1 MVKENYVS
9 SGAGKITGGASLCKP
24 SAGKSTARK
33 ASGGKT
39 SEAGKS
45 PTEKMVMGAFFL
57 ALGIVM
63 PFLTGQIPGIGS
75 MLLPMHLPVLVCGYV
90 CGWRYG
96 LMVGA
101 VVPIL
106 RSMMFGMPPMMP
118 TAVCMAFELGT
129 YGAVTGILYEKLPKT
144 VVSIY
149 ASLLGAMAAGRLVW
163 GLAAVVFYSV
173 AGNAFS
179 VQAFLAGAFFNAVP
193 GIILQIVLIPVMIV
207 ALKRAKV
214 MD

>member
-1 MVKENYVS
+1 MVKENYMGS
-9 SGAGKITGGASLCKP
+9 EAGKIRGGISLCRPSAEKP
-24 SAGKSTARK
+24 SMRK
-33 ASGGKT
+33 ASGGKA
-39 SEAGKS
+39 SAAGKS
-45 PTEKMVMGAFFL
+45 PTEKMVMGALFL

-96 LMVGA
+96 LMVGV

-118 TAVCMAFELGT
+118 VAVCMAFELGA

-144 VVSIY
+144 TGSVY
-149 ASLLGAMAAGRLVW
+149 ASLLGAMVAGRLVW
-163 GLAAVVFYSV
+163 GLAAVVFYSL

-179 VQAFLAGAFFNAVP
+179 VQVFLAGAFFNAVP

-207 ALKRAKV
+207 ALKKAKV